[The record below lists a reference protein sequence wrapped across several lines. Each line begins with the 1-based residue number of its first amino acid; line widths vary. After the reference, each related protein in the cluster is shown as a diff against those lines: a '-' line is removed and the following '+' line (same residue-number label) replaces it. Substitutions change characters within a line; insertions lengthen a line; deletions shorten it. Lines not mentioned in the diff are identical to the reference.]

1 MSDPYSPPV
10 APVSDMPSTL
20 EARRPILLW
29 LTALFWFLTGVL
41 QIIQLVPA
49 IPILHEQH
57 YMVIA
62 YAALAALI
70 GVLSIGGAWML
81 MRRKRAAVVF
91 LLLAFVLGSIPL
103 GIAAFWRPI
112 LSLDRL
118 VLVTWALGAAS
129 CLYVW
134 LLAKRRILK

>member
-10 APVSDMPSTL
+10 TPVSDTPSTS
-20 EARRPILLW
+20 EPRRAILLW
-29 LTALFWFLTGVL
+29 LTTLFWLLTGAL

-57 YMVIA
+57 YMVMA

-70 GVLSIGGAWML
+70 GVLSISGAWML
-81 MRRKRAAVVF
+81 MRRGRAAIVL

-112 LSLDRL
+112 LSLDWV

-134 LLAKRRILK
+134 LLAKRRFLK